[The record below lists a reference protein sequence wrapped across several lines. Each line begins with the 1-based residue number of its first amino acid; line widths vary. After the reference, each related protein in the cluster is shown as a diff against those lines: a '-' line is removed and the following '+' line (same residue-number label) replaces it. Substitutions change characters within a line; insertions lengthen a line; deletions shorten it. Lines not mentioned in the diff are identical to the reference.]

1 MLLAERADTAAAPV
15 LPGATGYAT
24 PVVDE
29 KTGKEV
35 YDPMNRYKASPH
47 AHGSRWHASRQ
58 WHERRLSCGQASKW
72 GMHIWSSYLLVMGT
86 SLSTAAGVLGA
97 F

>member
-35 YDPMNRYKASPH
+35 YDPMNRYKASPPRPRFPL
-47 AHGSRWHASRQ
+47 ACISAV
-58 WHERRLSCGQASKW
+58 A
-72 GMHIWSSYLLVMGT
+72 
-86 SLSTAAGVLGA
+86 
-97 F
+97 

>member
-1 MLLAERADTAAAPV
+1 MLLVKRADTVATSV

-29 KTGKEV
+29 KTGKEI
-35 YDPMNRYKASPH
+35 YDPMNRYKVSPH
-47 AHGSRWHASRQ
+47 AHGLRWHESEQ
-58 WHERRLSCGQASKW
+58 WAERLSCGQASKW

-86 SLSTAAGVLGA
+86 SLSTAAGMLGA